1 MKTIEAQA
9 KYGITKAQLAGGEL
23 WDVLLSK
30 EVWIALLGVLVALAK
45 WQGWDIP
52 MEIFVAIEV
61 LIVALIT
68 ALSKR

>member
-9 KYGITKAQLAGGEL
+9 KYGITKAQFAKGEL

-68 ALSKR
+68 ALSKK